1 MRVGT
6 FNWKK
11 NVIAALVIGTTL
23 GVGLPA
29 GLAPVAAKAA
39 PVAAN
44 TAAQA
49 TSVNGVRFSNAP
61 GKLRI
66 VLDGNNIANFTDTAK
81 DNKIIVD
88 VDGINLSTQSVFQ
101 TNDALVKGWQLSEP
115 VKGKTRLE
123 ITLARQA
130 VYRVFSLQ
138 SPNRI
143 VIDIIKDYREK
154 VEYDFAPGIHYTSWR
169 EGMRAGPV
177 WLHILSVDP
186 TSGYMVRPVLAQDAI
201 ANGREALTDM
211 VSRTGAVAAIN
222 ASYFDTT
229 GWIVGNLKMEGEIVS
244 AEERLRT
251 AFSYFGDGRRYQMGQ
266 VRYEGRLVLPN
277 GATAGIGGVN
287 RPRLDNEIVLYN
299 QYYGAST
306 GMKGGVEY
314 LVKNGRVEV
323 VNPKGDTALA
333 PGGYVLSASGQ
344 AASLFAGVKPGQQ
357 LLIQGTLC
365 GAEDKA
371 DYVLGAG
378 PFLVRQGNIALT
390 TTDEDF
396 PADIAVGR
404 APRTAVGISKTG
416 QILLVVVDG
425 RQWNSIGLTLQE
437 LAEFMQSLGA
447 QDAMN
452 LDGGGSSELV
462 LKGDIMNTPSDGRER
477 PVASALAV
485 FPTGSAR

>member
-1 MRVGT
+1 MRMAKSNFHKT
-6 FNWKK
+6 T
-11 NVIAALVIGTTL
+11 AAVLFSML
-23 GVGLPA
+23 MGLFTVFSPLLAAAPA
-29 GLAPVAAKAA
+29 GV
-39 PVAAN
+39 N
-44 TAAQA
+44 TAVRQTAV
-49 TSVNGVRFSNAP
+49 TGVRFSNAP

-66 VLDGNNIANFTDTAK
+66 VLDGNNIAAFTDMAK
-81 DNKIIVD
+81 DNKIVVD
-88 VDGINLSTQSVFQ
+88 VDGINLSAQSIFQ
-101 TNDALVKGWQLSEP
+101 SNDALVKGWQLSEP
-115 VKGKTRLE
+115 VKGRTRLE
-123 ITLARQA
+123 IALSRQA
-130 VYRVFSLQ
+130 VYRVFSLPA
-138 SPNRI
+138 PNRI

-169 EGMRAGPV
+169 EGLRAGPV

-186 TSGYMVRPVLAQDAI
+186 DSGYMVRPVLAQDAI

-211 VSRTGAVAAIN
+211 VKRTGAVAAIN

-251 AFSYFGDGRRYQMGQ
+251 ALSYFSNGGRYQMGQ
-266 VRYEGRLVLPN
+266 VRYEGRILLPS
-277 GATAGIGGVN
+277 GAAVTIGGVN

-306 GMKGGVEY
+306 GMKNGVEY

-323 VNPKGDTALA
+323 VNPKGDTPLA

-344 AASLFAGVKPGQQ
+344 AAVLLAGVKPGQR

-365 GAEDKA
+365 GTEDKA

-378 PFLVRQGNIALT
+378 PFLVRQGAIALT
-390 TTDEDF
+390 TAAEDF

-416 QILLVVVDG
+416 QLLLVVVDG

-462 LKGDIMNTPSDGRER
+462 LKGDIMNTPSDGQER
-477 PVASALAV
+477 PVASALGV
-485 FPTGSAR
+485 FATGARR